1 MASVARCVRVDLAR
15 PLTGN
20 QAIETET
27 KDQMSTTLATTAV
40 VVDDSNFMRTV
51 IGDILESGGIEV
63 VALASDGEEAVRT
76 VERFEPDVVT
86 MDVEM
91 PGVGGLEAVERIM
104 ANHPTPI
111 LMLSA
116 HTEEG
121 ASVTFEAI
129 ERGAVDFF
137 TKPGGEVSA
146 GMARFEEQLV
156 EKVRSVAQSSVARE
170 SVVSSAVQTAIPS
183 TDFEANPTLVVG
195 ASTGGPRAVERLLSD
210 LPRAADFRVLVVQH
224 MPEGFTERF
233 AERLDGTSEY
243 TVREASDG
251 ARIGGG
257 EAVVARGGSHLVA
270 SRYRQGRIT
279 VGLSEDLP
287 RHGVRPAIDVTMESV
302 AAVVDDPIVAVV
314 LTGMGRDG
322 SLGVERIKE
331 VGGVIVAQ
339 DEATSAV
346 FGMPKRA
353 IETGCV
359 DTVEPLSGI
368 PRAVVQSIS
377 KEATA

>member
-1 MASVARCVRVDLAR
+1 
-15 PLTGN
+15 
-20 QAIETET
+20 
-27 KDQMSTTLATTAV
+27 MSSDSATTAA
-40 VVDDSNFMRTV
+40 VVDDSNFMRIV

-63 VALASDGEEAVRT
+63 VASASEGAEAVR
-76 VERFEPDVVT
+76 VVKRHDPDVVT

-104 ANHPTPI
+104 AVHPTPI

-121 ASVTFEAI
+121 ASVTFDAI

-137 TKPGGEVSA
+137 TKPGGEISA

-156 EKVRSVAQSSVARE
+156 EKVRSVARSSVEPDGMR
-170 SVVSSAVQTAIPS
+170 SSPEDVPTEIPP

-195 ASTGGPRAVERLLSD
+195 ASTGGPHAVERLLSN
-210 LPRAADFRVLVVQH
+210 LPLAADFRVLVVQH

-233 AERLDGTSEY
+233 AARLDGVSDY
-243 TVREASDG
+243 SVREARD
-251 ARIGGG
+251 GG
-257 EAVVARGGSHLVA
+257 EVAGGDVVVARGGCHLVV
-270 SRYRQGRIT
+270 SRYRRGRVT
-279 VGLSEDLP
+279 TALTDGPP

-302 AAVVDDPIVAVV
+302 AAVVEDPVVAVV

-322 SLGVERIKE
+322 AAGVERVKAA
-331 VGGVIVAQ
+331 GGVVVAQ
-339 DEATSAV
+339 DEASSAV
-346 FGMPKRA
+346 FGMPKQA

-359 DTVEPLSGI
+359 DAVEPLSGI
-368 PRAVVQSIS
+368 PRAVVQSIDR
-377 KEATA
+377 EATA

>member
-1 MASVARCVRVDLAR
+1 MAPDSSPSD
-15 PLTGN
+15 P
-20 QAIETET
+20 
-27 KDQMSTTLATTAV
+27 DTTAV

-51 IGDILESGGIEV
+51 IGDILESRGIEV
-63 VALASDGEEAVRT
+63 VALAGDGEEAVRV
-76 VERFEPDVVT
+76 VEEFDPDVVT

-91 PGVGGLEAVERIM
+91 PGVGGLDAVERIM
-104 ANHPTPI
+104 ATHPTPI

-129 ERGAVDFF
+129 DRGAVDFF

-156 EKVRSVAQSSVARE
+156 EKVRSVAGSSVGHGGVGG
-170 SVVSSAVQTAIPS
+170 SPPDVLTSIPS
-183 TDFEANPTLVVG
+183 ADFEANPTLVVG
-195 ASTGGPRAVERLLSD
+195 ASTGGPRAVEQLLTD
-210 LPRAADFRVLVVQH
+210 LPLAADFRVLVVQH
-224 MPEGFTERF
+224 MPDGFTGRF
-233 AERLDGTSEY
+233 AERLDGVSEY
-243 TVREASDG
+243 AVREASDG
-251 ARIGGG
+251 ATVEGG
-257 EAVVARGGSHLVA
+257 EAVVARGGYHLVA
-270 SRYRQGRIT
+270 SRYRRGRLT
-279 VGLSEDLP
+279 VELNQERR
-287 RHGVRPAIDVTMESV
+287 RHGVRPAIDATMESV

-322 SLGVERIKE
+322 AVGVERVKE
-331 VGGVIVAQ
+331 AGGIVVAQ

-359 DTVEPLSGI
+359 DTVEALSAI
-368 PRAVVQSIS
+368 PRAIVQSVS